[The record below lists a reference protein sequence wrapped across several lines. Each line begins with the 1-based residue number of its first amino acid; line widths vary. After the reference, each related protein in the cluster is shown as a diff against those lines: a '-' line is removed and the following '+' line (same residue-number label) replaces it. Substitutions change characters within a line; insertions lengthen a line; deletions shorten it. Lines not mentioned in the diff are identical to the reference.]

1 MNNDSPWTGSLK
13 SPLDRAIDRAVRTM
27 MHVDPAPGLRRRVLS
42 RLDSPGADR
51 RLFLP
56 GYAWGAAAVVILIA
70 GLMFTR
76 AHRTEPGAAVAQ
88 PSAVAAEAPP
98 PRENPTA
105 STQVP
110 VEQTS
115 TSPVPSRRITREAI
129 PIPRIA
135 NVFGARTGSVSA
147 AADTTADSGVEA
159 VRPGAENPSN
169 AVAPLV
175 IAPLTPAPIETP
187 AIVIPPLV
195 IAPPKGGQ

>member
-1 MNNDSPWTGSLK
+1 MTNDSRWTGSHK

-42 RLDSPGADR
+42 RLDSPGAGR
-51 RLFLP
+51 RVFLP
-56 GYAWGAAAVVILIA
+56 GYAWGAAAIVILIA
-70 GLMFTR
+70 GVMFTR
-76 AHRTEPGAAVAQ
+76 AHRTEPGAAVPQ
-88 PSAVAAEAPP
+88 PSSVAAEAPP
-98 PRENPTA
+98 PRESPAA

-110 VEQTS
+110 VKQGAP
-115 TSPVPSRRITREAI
+115 SPVPSRRITREAI
-129 PIPRIA
+129 PMPRIA

-147 AADTTADSGVEA
+147 AADSGVEA
-159 VRPGAENPSN
+159 VWPGAENPSG

-195 IAPPKGGQ
+195 IAPPKGGL

>member
-1 MNNDSPWTGSLK
+1 MNNDSPWTGSHK

-56 GYAWGAAAVVILIA
+56 GYAWGAAAIVILIA
-70 GLMFTR
+70 GVMFTR
-76 AHRTEPGAAVAQ
+76 AHRADPGAAVSQ
-88 PSAVAAEAPP
+88 PSTVAAEAPP
-98 PRENPTA
+98 RRENPAA

-110 VEQTS
+110 VEQKS
-115 TSPVPSRRITREAI
+115 PSPVPSRRITREAI

-147 AADTTADSGVEA
+147 AAVSGVEA
-159 VRPGAENPSN
+159 VWPGAEDPSS

-175 IAPLTPAPIETP
+175 ITPLTPAPIETP

>member
-1 MNNDSPWTGSLK
+1 MNNDSPWTGSHK

-51 RLFLP
+51 RLFLR
-56 GYAWGAAAVVILIA
+56 GYAWGVAAVAILIV
-70 GLMFTR
+70 GVMFTR
-76 AHRTEPGAAVAQ
+76 THRTEPGAAVPQ
-88 PSAVAAEAPP
+88 PSTVAAEAPP
-98 PRENPTA
+98 PREGPAA

-110 VEQTS
+110 VGQRS
-115 TSPVPSRRITREAI
+115 TSPVPSRRVTREAI
-129 PIPRIA
+129 PIPHVA

-147 AADTTADSGVEA
+147 AAETGVEA
-159 VRPGAENPSN
+159 VWPGAEDLPSS
-169 AVAPLV
+169 VAPLV

-195 IAPPKGGQ
+195 IAPPKGGL